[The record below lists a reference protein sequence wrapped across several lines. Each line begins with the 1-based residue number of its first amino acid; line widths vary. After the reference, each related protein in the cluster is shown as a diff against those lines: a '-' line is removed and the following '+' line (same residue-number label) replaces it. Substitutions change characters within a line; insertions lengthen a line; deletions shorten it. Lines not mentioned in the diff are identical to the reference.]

1 MTEEKKSRNPFIN
14 LANAAKKAAGE
25 SKVPAGKAAQ
35 VQAAMSSKRRQT
47 GTVAR
52 PVKKAS
58 GRGR

>member
-35 VQAAMSSKRRQT
+35 VQAAVAGKRRQT

-52 PVKKAS
+52 PVKKAA